1 VHEILVFLKVAVNIW
16 LHVFSSLVRAI
27 FEKMKA
33 VFVEVLD
40 ALDALTSPAFWRCGC
55 PGGLADS

>member
-1 VHEILVFLKVAVNIW
+1 VHEILVFLEVAVKIL

-33 VFVEVLD
+33 VFVEILD
-40 ALDALTSPAFWRCGC
+40 AMTSPAFWWCGC
-55 PGGLADS
+55 PGGSADG